1 MRFAPVWLELM
12 RYSTQFLLSAMAAE
26 QFPAPDVPEI
36 AFLGRSNVG
45 KSSLLN
51 TLVGD
56 KAAKVSSTPG
66 RTRAINFFALLDASQ
81 RRRFVFADL
90 PGYGYAKI
98 SKSVSAGWPAFIE
111 PYLAIRS
118 TLKLCICLVDSN
130 VPAQESDRKLI
141 DWLRAEGREF
151 AVVATKVDRLSG
163 NERTRNLLALKEGL
177 ELDEVLAVSAK
188 TGYGVKELWA
198 RIEATGGQPD

>member
-1 MRFAPVWLELM
+1 M
-12 RYSTQFLLSAMAAE
+12 RYTTQFLLSAMAAE

-51 TLVGD
+51 ALVGA
-56 KAAKVSSTPG
+56 KTAKVSSTPG
-66 RTRAINFFALLDASQ
+66 RTRAINFFALLDPSQ
-81 RRRFVFADL
+81 RPRLIFADL

-98 SKSVSAGWPAFIE
+98 SKSISAGWPAFIE

-130 VPAQESDRKLI
+130 VPPQESDRQLI
-141 DWLRAEGREF
+141 DWLRASGRDF
-151 AVVATKVDRLSG
+151 AVVATKIDRLSG
-163 NERTRNLLALKEGL
+163 NERTRNLIALKKGLGL
-177 ELDEVLAVSAK
+177 EEILPISSK
-188 TGYGVKELWA
+188 TDYGMKDLWA
-198 RIEATGGQPD
+198 RIEAAE